1 MRETFKNAY
10 IIAKREFAAY
20 FATPL
25 AAVFLTI
32 FVALT
37 GAFAF
42 YIGGFFERGQASL
55 DAFFV
60 YHPWLYLL
68 LVPAVAMRLWA
79 EERKSGTIELLMT
92 LPISPIEAILGKFA
106 AAWAFVGLALVL
118 TFPMWITVNIL
129 GDPDNGVILASY
141 LGSFL
146 VAGAFL
152 AIGAFISALTKNQ
165 VIAFIISAVVCFLFV
180 TSGME
185 LVQNTLRLWTPRIV
199 SDAVSSMSFLTH
211 YTEITRGVIS
221 LDTIVFFVSVIA
233 FALFAN
239 AIAVGQKKS
248 A

>member
-1 MRETFKNAY
+1 MRETFRNAY

-92 LPISPIEAILGKFA
+92 LPISPTEAILGKFA

-118 TFPMWITVNIL
+118 TFPMWITVNVL

-199 SDAVSSMSFLTH
+199 SDAISSMSFLTH

-221 LDTIVFFVSVIA
+221 LDTIVFFVSIIA

>member
-1 MRETFKNAY
+1 MRETFRNAY

-92 LPISPIEAILGKFA
+92 LPISPTEAILGKFA

-118 TFPMWITVNIL
+118 TFPMWITVNVL

-211 YTEITRGVIS
+211 YTEITRGVVS
-221 LDTIVFFVSVIA
+221 LDTIVFFVSIIA

>member
-1 MRETFKNAY
+1 MRETFKTAY
-10 IIAKREFAAY
+10 IIAKREFAGY

-42 YIGGFFERGQASL
+42 FIGGFFQRGQANL
-55 DAFFV
+55 DSFFA

-92 LPISPIEAILGKFA
+92 LPVSPTEAILGKFA
-106 AAWAFVGLALVL
+106 AAWAFIGLALIL
-118 TFPMWITVNIL
+118 TFPIWITVNIL
-129 GDPDNGVILASY
+129 GDPDNGVIVTSY

-165 VIAFIISAVVCFLFV
+165 VIAFILTATVCFLLV

-185 LVQNTLRLWTPRIV
+185 IVQNVLRSWTPRIV
-199 SDAVSSMSFLTH
+199 ADAVSSMSFLTH
-211 YTEITRGVIS
+211 YEEITRGVLS
-221 LDTIVFFVSVIA
+221 LDTLVFFLSIIA

>member
-1 MRETFKNAY
+1 MRETIKNAY
-10 IIAKREFAAY
+10 IIAKREFAGY

-42 YIGGFFERGQASL
+42 FIGGFFQRGQANL
-55 DAFFV
+55 DSFFA
-60 YHPWLYLL
+60 YHPWLYLV

-92 LPISPIEAILGKFA
+92 LPISPTEAILGKFA
-106 AAWAFVGLALVL
+106 AAWAFIGLALIL
-118 TFPMWITVNIL
+118 TFPIWITVNVL
-129 GDPDNGVILASY
+129 GNPDNGIIVTSY

-165 VIAFIISAVVCFLFV
+165 VIAFILTATVCFLLV

-185 LVQNTLRLWTPRIV
+185 IVQNVLRSWTPRIV
-199 SDAVSSMSFLTH
+199 ADAVASMSFLTH
-211 YTEITRGVIS
+211 YEEITRGVLS
-221 LDTIVFFVSVIA
+221 LDTLVFFLSIIA

-239 AIAVGQKKS
+239 AVAVGQKKS

>member
-1 MRETFKNAY
+1 MRETFRNAY

-92 LPISPIEAILGKFA
+92 LPISPTEAILGKFA
-106 AAWAFVGLALVL
+106 AAWAFVGLALIL

-141 LGSFL
+141 LGSLL

-199 SDAVSSMSFLTH
+199 SDAISSMSFLTH
-211 YTEITRGVIS
+211 YNEITRGVIS
-221 LDTIVFFVSVIA
+221 LDTIVFFVSIIA